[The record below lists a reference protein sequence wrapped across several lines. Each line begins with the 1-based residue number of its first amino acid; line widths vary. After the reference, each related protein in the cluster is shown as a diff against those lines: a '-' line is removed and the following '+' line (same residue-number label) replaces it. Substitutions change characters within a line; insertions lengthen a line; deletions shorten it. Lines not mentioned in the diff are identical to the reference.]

1 MHTIANWTC
10 LFVYLKYK
18 FSSTSLFLSW
28 ESQLFKCLPCQRS
41 VCANQLYIS
50 WTFWVEGNFNII
62 NQRGKPQKGG
72 GGGTKFGRTK
82 FLKFSGRGGEQH
94 DFWLKFSGGK
104 NLGGNYVVLA
114 CNFNKKESL
123 AQVFSCQFC
132 EIFTNIFFT
141 EHLLWLILK
150 LAVFIKAKKFR

>member
-72 GGGTKFGRTK
+72 GTKFGRTK
-82 FLKFSGRGGEQH
+82 FLKFSGRGGSNTIF
-94 DFWLKFSGGK
+94 DLNLVGGK
-104 NLGGNYVVLA
+104 TLEETMSSWPATLIKKSLWHRCFPV
-114 CNFNKKESL
+114 NFAKFLRTSFLQNT
-123 AQVFSCQFC
+123 SCGWFW
-132 EIFTNIFFT
+132 N
-141 EHLLWLILK
+141 
-150 LAVFIKAKKFR
+150 